1 MLKLEYGN
9 GGRREMVD
17 NIITEVGF
25 ILLGGAVAFIPIYI
39 LGLVLKG
46 EESWLGGKDFFMVLI
61 LLRMR
66 KKKGIH
72 FLFKNSW
79 K

>member
-39 LGLVLKG
+39 LGLLLKG
-46 EESWLGGKDFFMVLI
+46 EES
-61 LLRMR
+61 
-66 KKKGIH
+66 
-72 FLFKNSW
+72 
-79 K
+79 

>member
-1 MLKLEYGN
+1 MLKLEYGS
-9 GGRREMVD
+9 GGRKEMVD

-46 EESWLGGKDFFMVLI
+46 EES
-61 LLRMR
+61 
-66 KKKGIH
+66 
-72 FLFKNSW
+72 
-79 K
+79 

>member
-1 MLKLEYGN
+1 MLKLEYGS
-9 GGRREMVD
+9 GGRKEMVD

-46 EESWLGGKDFFMVLI
+46 EE
-61 LLRMR
+61 
-66 KKKGIH
+66 
-72 FLFKNSW
+72 
-79 K
+79 